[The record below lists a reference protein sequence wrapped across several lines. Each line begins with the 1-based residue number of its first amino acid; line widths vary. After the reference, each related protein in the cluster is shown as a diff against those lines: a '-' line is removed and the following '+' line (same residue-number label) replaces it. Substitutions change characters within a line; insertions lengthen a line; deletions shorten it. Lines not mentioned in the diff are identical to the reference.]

1 MNIGIKV
8 KKGLDL
14 HLQGAVADSRQ
25 CEVKPVT
32 TVAIVPDDF
41 VGLVPKME
49 VREGD
54 EVLAGQPLFH
64 AKSCEALKVVSPAQG
79 KVKAV
84 VRGER
89 RKILRVEVEVTGEQ
103 AVKHAVDGALT
114 DAAKAK
120 ALLLESGL
128 WAMTLQRPYAIV
140 TNPDAEIRDI
150 FISGFDSAPLAESR
164 AEFTDRQRKA
174 MQAGVKL
181 LATLTAGKVY
191 VTRQTWQQ
199 IPDLEGAE
207 MVTVSGPHPSGNAGT
222 AIGLVKPV
230 NKGETV
236 MTLTLDTMMRIGTL
250 ALTGTVPCS
259 TTVAL
264 TGSEIETPKMV
275 GTLIGASLSE
285 LLKGEVKADG
295 RHHRVISGNV
305 LTGVNAGADGYLR
318 YPYTQVTVIP
328 EGDDA
333 DEFMGWASVSPKKM
347 STSRSFPGHFL
358 AKKLFNPDARLLG
371 GRRAMIMSGQYDEVV
386 PLDILPE
393 YLIKAIIAR
402 DIDRMEQL
410 GIYEVAPED
419 FALAE
424 YVDTSKLE
432 LQKIVREGLDYLRKE
447 LE

>member
-25 CEVKPVT
+25 CVVKPVT

-103 AVKHAVDGALT
+103 PVKHAVDGALT

-150 FISGFDSAPLAESR
+150 FISGFDSAPLAESPS
-164 AEFTDRQRKA
+164 EFTEDQRKA
-174 MQAGVKL
+174 MQAGVRL
-181 LATLTAGKVY
+181 LSTLTAGKVY

-207 MVTVSGPHPSGNAGT
+207 MVTVSGPHPSGSAGT

-236 MTLTLDTMMRIGTL
+236 MTLTLDTLMRIGTL

-275 GTLIGASLSE
+275 ETLVGASLSE

-305 LTGVNAGADGYLR
+305 LTGVNAGTDGYLR

-347 STSRSFPGHFL
+347 SISRSFPGHFL

-371 GRRAMIMSGQYDEVV
+371 GRRAMIMSGQYDDVV